1 MNSKYNGELKI
12 MMNISFIQKHKKL
25 KTLFEFISF
34 FIGVV
39 IFSAGIGLFITPGK
53 IAVGGFTGIS
63 IIINH
68 FTAFPIGIVI
78 IVLNIPMFII
88 CAKIFGVKFIF
99 KTIVGVIASS
109 VLIDIFGAMNP
120 FREVLNYEL
129 YALFGGV
136 LQGVGLGIIY
146 LNGYTTGGTDLVI
159 WLLKLKFPHMTSGF
173 LLFVLD
179 SIVVIV
185 AAIISRDAQSVLYS
199 AIAIFSYTKVVDTI
213 LGSGDRASLALII
226 SEKYTEIADNIM
238 QMLGRGV
245 TVIESK
251 GWFTKESK
259 PTIMCVVDSS
269 QMYALKNIINDYD
282 PNAFFILTDAREVI
296 GLGFKDIDP
305 NKKS

>member
-1 MNSKYNGELKI
+1 MV
-12 MMNISFIQKHKKL
+12 NIKFIQKHKKL
-25 KTLFEFISF
+25 KSLFEFISF
-34 FIGVV
+34 FIGVI

-53 IAVGGFTGIS
+53 IAVGGFTGVS
-63 IIINH
+63 IIINNL
-68 FTAFPIGIVI
+68 TSFPVGIAI
-78 IVLNIPMFII
+78 ILLNIPMFII
-88 CAKIFGVKFIF
+88 CAKIFGIKFIF

-120 FREVLNYEL
+120 FSEVLSFEL

-173 LLFVLD
+173 LLFILD
-179 SIVVIV
+179 SIVVTT
-185 AAIISRDAQSVLYS
+185 AAIIARDAQMILYS

-213 LGSGDRASLALII
+213 LGSGDRANLALII
-226 SEKYTEIADNIM
+226 SDRYEDLANNFTEI
-238 QMLGRGV
+238 LGRGV
-245 TVIESK
+245 TIIESK

-259 PTIMCVVDSS
+259 PMLMCVIDRS
-269 QMYALKNIINDYD
+269 QIYTLRNIINDYD

-296 GLGFKDIDP
+296 GLGFKDINP
-305 NKKS
+305 NKKQE